1 MNAPA
6 EVARFEEAVAY
17 FRQRMPD
24 LVADDVESL
33 LAVMRLRAR
42 TWSSKAQL
50 DLATTVWEGIEAAVA
65 DGETF
70 ADFKARISDVV
81 TRGFGGAAQPEAWWL
96 ERIFRTNVQRAYG
109 GGRVR
114 QLSEPDVLAARP
126 FWRFSA
132 VFDSRTSETCKACR
146 GTVLPANHPWWR
158 THQPPLH
165 HSCRSTI
172 IPMTARA
179 GEAALTKRP
188 PRVEPEEGFGNV
200 EVDPI
205 PRVELRKYPP
215 ELVEK
220 WKGPTQ

>member
-6 EVARFEEAVAY
+6 DVQRFSEAVAW

-24 LVADDVESL
+24 LLAEDVDAL
-33 LAVMRLRAR
+33 LTQMRLRAR
-42 TWSSKAQL
+42 TWSAKAQL

-65 DGETF
+65 EGETF
-70 ADFKARISDVV
+70 ADFKARISQVV
-81 TRGFGGAAQPEAWWL
+81 TKGFGSAAQPEAWWL

-109 GGRVR
+109 GGRVK
-114 QLSEPDVLAARP
+114 QLTQPEVLATRP

-132 VFDSRTSETCKACR
+132 VMDSRTSEVCQACK
-146 GTVLPANHPWWR
+146 GTVLPAEHPWWR

-172 IPMTARA
+172 IAMTKRA

-188 PRVEPEEGFGNV
+188 PSEEASEGFGNV
-200 EVDPI
+200 ESEPI
-205 PRVELRKYPP
+205 PRVDLQKYPP
-215 ELVEK
+215 ELVAK